1 MLETLVFLLAAA
13 VLFVS
18 ISRRLG
24 FGSILGYLVAGVLI
38 GPSGLG
44 LIRDVARISEI
55 SELGVLMLL
64 FLIGLELRIQRIW
77 LMRKSVFGLGG
88 AQMLFSAAVLGCLV
102 HITGLDW
109 PASLVVGAGLALSST
124 AIVLP
129 MLGERDLLSS
139 GAGRDAFAVLLFQDL
154 ASIPLIAIVPML
166 AGKNMAQALVNW
178 PSIGLA
184 IAAIA
189 AILLGG
195 KFLVRPLFRL
205 IGGVKTQEIFTATA
219 LLVVIGAAALAHA
232 VGLPMSLGAFAA
244 GVVLSESEYRH
255 ELEADIQP
263 FEGLL
268 LGFFFISVGMSA
280 NIARAINEP
289 LIILLGV
296 VVLLAVKIAI
306 AYAVGRARGQSNR
319 TALRFALAIPQGS
332 EFAFVM
338 FGAALAAG
346 ALSKAEV
353 DRVTLIVALSMFVS
367 PVLFALAE
375 EWLMP
380 RLAAVKR
387 PFDPIDDARPAPV
400 VICGFGRMGQI
411 VGRVLNMRGIAFNA
425 LDPDSENVDAVRRF
439 GYKAYFGDPSRLELL
454 RAVGAGEAK
463 VLVAALPDVVEN
475 MKLVETVRRNFP
487 DLKIYARA
495 RNRRHA
501 HLLMDLNVEV
511 IVRETFFS
519 SLRLTELVLGGVGV
533 RPEDAK
539 RTVQTFREHDERAL
553 VEQHDIY
560 GDEKQ
565 LIQTAAESAAE
576 LRGLFEADKER

>member
-77 LMRKSVFGLGG
+77 LMRKAVFGLGG
-88 AQMLFSAAVLGCLV
+88 AQVAVSAVVLGALV
-102 HITGLDW
+102 HLAGLPW
-109 PASLVVGAGLALSST
+109 PAALMVGAGLALSST

-139 GAGRDAFAVLLFQDL
+139 NAGRDAFAVLLFQDL
-154 ASIPLIAIVPML
+154 ASIPLIALVPML
-166 AGKNMAQALVNW
+166 ASGGGTAGLVNW

-184 IAAIA
+184 VVAIA

-195 KFLVRPLFRL
+195 RFLVRPLFRV

-219 LLVVIGAAALAHA
+219 LLVVIGAAALAHV

-280 NIARAINEP
+280 NIALALREP
-289 LIILLGV
+289 VSIALGV
-296 VVLLAVKIAI
+296 VMLLSAKIAI
-306 AYAVGRARGQSNR
+306 SYAVGRIRGQNNR
-319 TALRFALAIPQGS
+319 AALRFALAIPQGS
-332 EFAFVM
+332 EFAFVL

-346 ALSKAEV
+346 ALSKQEV
-353 DRVTLIVALSMFVS
+353 DQATLVVAMSMFVS
-367 PVLFALAE
+367 PILFTLSE

-380 RLAAVKR
+380 HLAAAKR
-387 PFDPIDDARPAPV
+387 PFDPIDDAKPAPV
-400 VICGFGRMGQI
+400 IICGFGRMGQI

-425 LDPDSENVDAVRRF
+425 LDPDAENVDTVRRF

-463 VLVAALPDVVEN
+463 VLVATLSDVAEN

-501 HLLMDLNVEV
+501 HRLMDFDVEV

-519 SLRLTELVLGGVGV
+519 SLRLTELVLGGIGV
-533 RPEDAK
+533 RPEDAR

-553 VEQHDIY
+553 VEQHQIY
-560 GDEKQ
+560 GDEKK

-576 LRGLFEADKER
+576 LRTLFEADKER